1 MNTIINLSAGAY
13 MDRNSPNS
21 NFKGATVLKSG
32 FPTFTKKPTST
43 FDKLIV
49 NNPYVWY
56 TALLQFLIPASL
68 KYKKITSVSLVF
80 SLSWNHDM
88 SLGNS
93 GRNMGAYD
101 MITPYVYGGDLSS
114 ITWNTFRNLGTVGEP
129 LFHQNMK
136 YFDDVASGTDQ
147 VAVDVT
153 AIFTNNLS
161 NGSSGQLFNVLANL
175 HSATS
180 GYISLYAS
188 TPKPYLSID
197 YEDVPQLPPTL
208 SYPNDVFLREGQA
221 VLFSWQ
227 HNSETAA
234 VQQSYTL
241 EYKTIGA
248 SSYTVVNGGREHS
261 YTLQGGLPAGD
272 YVWRVKIV
280 NDAGET
286 SDYSAEASFSVVGKP
301 ASPVIGTPENKALTR
316 IEWNASDQNAFDLTL
331 TDSDGR
337 TIVNVS
343 EAGNSSRYAV
353 NQFLKGTYTVGIR
366 IKNSIDLWSDWSYKT
381 FTIDAEAPA
390 APNLI
395 IQIDGTGV
403 RLTAED
409 VPDGARIAFLRSENG
424 GDYKVI
430 AVDETDF
437 VDRKTK
443 ARTKYTYIV
452 RAFADGFADSDPS
465 SAAVMLD
472 GMCLNS
478 EGLELHLTVSSDKYL
493 AIGETVSKET
503 SVTNY
508 SGREYALVER
518 GEFTTWELERRFF
531 VTEEQREVLE
541 KFLDVNSAFY
551 RDSRGRAFAC
561 AVLSIKYNEYMDEG
575 YIVTISL
582 TRIDEEEV
590 IINV

>member
-1 MNTIINLSAGAY
+1 MKQNIYRYAGTY
-13 MDRNSPNS
+13 IDKSLPNS
-21 NFKGATVLKSG
+21 NFKGASVLKSG
-32 FPTFTKKPTST
+32 YPPFSSKPSSAFTFEKMMAHNAVYYS
-43 FDKLIV
+43 
-49 NNPYVWY
+49 
-56 TALLQFLIPASL
+56 ALLQFLIPSSL
-68 KYKKITSVSLVF
+68 RYKRINSVVLNVPI
-80 SLSWNHDM
+80 SWGYN
-88 SLGNS
+88 LF
-93 GRNMGAYD
+93 RNPGMWDA
-101 MITPYVYGGDLSS
+101 ITPYIYAGDLSD
-114 ITWNTFRNLGTVGEP
+114 ITWNSVKNVGTFGEMMQVMNLETIGREGSDTLSIDIMSAFTGN
-129 LFHQNMK
+129 L
-136 YFDDVASGTDQ
+136 
-147 VAVDVT
+147 VDKE
-153 AIFTNNLS
+153 
-161 NGSSGQLFNVLANL
+161 GSGQLFNVWINVAP
-175 HSATS
+175 ATYD
-180 GYISLYAS
+180 YIEVSNDY
-188 TPKPYLSID
+188 PYPYLSID

-208 SYPNDVFLREGQA
+208 SYPNNVFLREGQA

-241 EYKTIGA
+241 EYKTVGA
-248 SSYTVVNGGREHS
+248 SSYTVVNGGRDHS

-366 IKNSIDLWSDWSYKT
+366 IKNGIDLWSDWSYKT

-390 APNLI
+390 APSLI

-437 VDRKTK
+437 VDTKTK
-443 ARTKYTYIV
+443 ARTKYTYIA
-452 RAFADGFADSDPS
+452 RAFAAGFADSDPS

-472 GMCLNS
+472 GMCLNA

>member
-1 MNTIINLSAGAY
+1 MPTQRVYLWDNAY
-13 MDRNSPNS
+13 VDRRSSGQSFYGTTEMPTDAFIPNAANIGLKFTESKYSPVRC
-21 NFKGATVLKSG
+21 A
-32 FPTFTKKPTST
+32 P
-43 FDKLIV
+43 
-49 NNPYVWY
+49 
-56 TALLQFLIPASL
+56 LLQFLIPSTL
-68 KYKKITSVSLVF
+68 KYKKFTNVKLYTYHYVPADPISQDYYFMTGAVSTYK
-80 SLSWNHDM
+80 ND
-88 SLGNS
+88 
-93 GRNMGAYD
+93 
-101 MITPYVYGGDLSS
+101 GDLHGISYS
-114 ITWNTFRNLGTVGEP
+114 NIESHGELAPVYYVTGQFYSNKWDP
-129 LFHQNMK
+129 L
-136 YFDDVASGTDQ
+136 
-147 VAVDVT
+147 DVT
-153 AIFTNNLS
+153 PVFQGALIPNDSGLWWTAFVHKGTIPDSAVTPCQMYGKN
-161 NGSSGQLFNVLANL
+161 SSR
-175 HSATS
+175 
-180 GYISLYAS
+180 I
-188 TPKPYLSID
+188 PYLEITF
-197 YEDVPQLPPTL
+197 EDVPQLPPTL
-208 SYPNDVFLREGQA
+208 SYPSNVFLREGQA

-227 HNSETAA
+227 HNSETIAT
-234 VQQSYTL
+234 QQSYTL
-241 EYKTIGA
+241 EYKTVGA
-248 SSYTVVNGGREHS
+248 SSYTVVNGGADHS

-390 APNLI
+390 APSLI

-409 VPDGARIAFLRSENG
+409 VPNGARIAFLRSENG

-443 ARTKYTYIV
+443 ARTKYTYIA

-508 SGREYALVER
+508 SGREFALVER